1 MKFRLFSELICDCTA
16 WRVIHHFRRPADGS
30 LWPELTA
37 DHIDAE
43 WKLKAETQ
51 RSTEATTIQTHWWCN
66 WGKLMT
72 TQSLS
77 SPLNKSIS
85 LSISLSTAAGMSWD
99 VQWEE
104 DVRDIWQLW
113 SFRGSQSYRSWWLD
127 RNSIGS
133 TKNSE
138 FKKIFAAFQTYF
150 ERSCTMDEF
159 KCSFPVSALTF
170 VQLWVAGCARSA

>member
-1 MKFRLFSELICDCTA
+1 
-16 WRVIHHFRRPADGS
+16 
-30 LWPELTA
+30 
-37 DHIDAE
+37 
-43 WKLKAETQ
+43 
-51 RSTEATTIQTHWWCN
+51 
-66 WGKLMT
+66 MT

-170 VQLWVAGCARSA
+170 VQLWVAGCARSAKRNISEPCLEMKKLSFTIFSTLLNYKCSQFVIALIDTDLFPASCQTYHHVLERGVIQS